1 MFLQSDR
8 DENSDKTGDEEVLD
22 DFSEE
27 LQTSESKAQL
37 TIFNGETG
45 ERVPKLIRNND
56 KSQTIST
63 PEDEKAPSDEEVI
76 GGQYHEVNPG
86 QYLEVNPGQ
95 YHEVNPGE

>member
-8 DENSDKTGDEEVLD
+8 DENSDRTGDEEVFD

-56 KSQTIST
+56 KSQAIST
-63 PEDEKAPSDEEVI
+63 PEDEKTPSDEEVI

-95 YHEVNPGE
+95 YHEVNPGM